1 MLTNVTVYEEVYCT
15 IASSCSGIC
24 MHGLVFVMHGLTTFL
39 QLTFVPVKISFL
51 LKIYSALLSGAS
63 SGVVG

>member
-1 MLTNVTVYEEVYCT
+1 MKNYVPL
-15 IASSCSGIC
+15 IAIARRIEC

-39 QLTFVPVKISFL
+39 QLTFVPVKISYL